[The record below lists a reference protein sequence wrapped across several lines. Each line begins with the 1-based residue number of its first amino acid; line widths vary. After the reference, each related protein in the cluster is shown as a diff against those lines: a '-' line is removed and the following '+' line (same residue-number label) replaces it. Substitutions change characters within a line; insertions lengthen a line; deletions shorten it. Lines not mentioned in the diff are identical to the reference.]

1 VLRILVADDH
11 PIVRR
16 GLKQIL
22 SDQLPS
28 VMIGEAGNA
37 AATLQLF
44 GRTNWDVVVL
54 DISMPGR
61 NGLEVLRDLKRLRSR
76 VPVLVL
82 SIHPEEQFAVRV
94 VKAGAAGYLGKDSAP
109 EELVEAI
116 KTVLTGR
123 KYLTPTV
130 AEHLAF
136 AVEAD
141 GRVARHELLSDR
153 EHHVL
158 RSIAIGK
165 TVSQIAAELSL
176 SVKTIS
182 TYRTRLRRKMGL
194 KTTAELI
201 RYALQHHLV
210 T

>member
-1 VLRILVADDH
+1 
-11 PIVRR
+11 
-16 GLKQIL
+16 
-22 SDQLPS
+22 
-28 VMIGEAGNA
+28 
-37 AATLQLF
+37 
-44 GRTNWDVVVL
+44 
-54 DISMPGR
+54 MPGR

-94 VKAGAAGYLGKDSAP
+94 VKAGAAGYLGKESAP
-109 EELVEAI
+109 EELVRAV

-123 KYLTPTV
+123 KYLTQTV
-130 AEHLAF
+130 AEQLAF
-136 AVEAD
+136 ALEAD

-158 RSIAIGK
+158 RAIAIGK

-176 SVKTIS
+176 SVKTVS

-194 KTTAELI
+194 RTTAELI